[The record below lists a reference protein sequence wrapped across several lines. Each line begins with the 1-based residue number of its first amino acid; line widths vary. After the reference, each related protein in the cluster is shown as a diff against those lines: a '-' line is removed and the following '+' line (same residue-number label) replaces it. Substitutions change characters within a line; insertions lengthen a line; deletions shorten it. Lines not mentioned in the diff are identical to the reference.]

1 MWRKFTVSFAERK
14 GVTPVLLD
22 SKGVKLEDGF
32 GQALSSAP
40 EAGWTSRRCG
50 PARRQARCACRRAV
64 RLAML
69 VLAAA
74 AWACGEGGD
83 KPAELVV
90 GTSWIGRGAEKLNQE
105 LLRVAKDLGPVAV
118 DLRIFS
124 QAGLNDYLLRSQP
137 AANPGIL
144 DLVVIPNDWLVQLSE
159 RDLIAELPVARV
171 EALQQ
176 RLVRQALLAVSDN
189 ERVLAYPVS
198 AEVLALIYDPG
209 RFPSPPRTID
219 ELLSAPLP
227 VGVQPFAINVLSP
240 AHLTPLV
247 SSFQG
252 ALLDRDGNF
261 IWRDAD
267 LITVFSRLEPLWRLP
282 GAWEV
287 CRGDDPES
295 LQLQLFNEG
304 QLASFIGGPWL
315 LEALEATGRP
325 FAVMPIPAFADSPQP
340 AKALVGYQCVA
351 VLRETGWIDIAL
363 EIGARLTDD
372 STNEMLNRST
382 RRLPVLLSS
391 YQSRRAMTAAGTV
404 GFLRALEAGQAFP
417 PSVNWSEGFQR
428 VGSRLQRLRALN
440 RPPSRDEMSLILLGG
455 RS

>member
-14 GVTPVLLD
+14 GVMLVLLD
-22 SKGVKLEDGF
+22 SRDVKTMYGPA
-32 GQALSSAP
+32 QALPSAL
-40 EAGWTSRRCG
+40 EVGWNGGHPGLCGRLARSGCSR
-50 PARRQARCACRRAV
+50 AA

-69 VLAAA
+69 VLAVAV
-74 AWACGEGGD
+74 WSCGEGGER
-83 KPAELVV
+83 PAELVV

-144 DLVVIPNDWLVQLSE
+144 DLVVIPNDWLVRLSE

-176 RLVRQALLAVSDN
+176 RLVRQALLAVSDDD
-189 ERVLAYPVS
+189 RVLAYPVS

-219 ELLSAPLP
+219 ELLAAPLP
-227 VGVQPFAINVLSP
+227 AGVQPFATNLLSP
-240 AHLTPLV
+240 AHLTPMV

-252 ALLDRDGNF
+252 AMLDRDGNF
-261 IWRDAD
+261 VWRDSD
-267 LITVFSRLEPLWRLP
+267 LITVFGRLETLWRLP

-287 CRGDDPES
+287 CLGDDPES

-304 QLASFIGGPWL
+304 KLASFVGGPWL

-340 AKALVGYQCVA
+340 ARALVGYQCVA

-372 STNEMLNRST
+372 RTNELLNRST

-417 PSVNWSEGFQR
+417 PSVDWSDGFQR
-428 VGSRLQRLRALN
+428 VGDRLQRLRALT
-440 RPPSRDEMSLILLGG
+440 RPPSRDELTRILVGG